1 MAKKHPKIKKLIYV
15 VLFPFSDFFFLQKNP
30 KITKLIYVV
39 LFPFRIKNF
48 ANSTTLPTPP
58 QTERE
63 KNTAS
68 FYGFNF
74 LLEKSFKRCLKMD
87 WESAGRVWE
96 RIFRQICNL
105 SRRGPLQ
112 RYR

>member
-58 QTERE
+58 TPPNNR
-63 KNTAS
+63 K
-68 FYGFNF
+68 GKKHCKF
-74 LLEKSFKRCLKMD
+74 LWL
-87 WESAGRVWE
+87 
-96 RIFRQICNL
+96 
-105 SRRGPLQ
+105 
-112 RYR
+112 